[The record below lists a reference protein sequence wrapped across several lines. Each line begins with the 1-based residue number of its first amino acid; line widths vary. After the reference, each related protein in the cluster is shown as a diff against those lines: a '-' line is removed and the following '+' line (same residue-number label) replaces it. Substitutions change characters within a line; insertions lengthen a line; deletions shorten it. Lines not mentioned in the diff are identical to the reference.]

1 MFKKAFS
8 IFFLTYTFLA
18 PAMAVQEFKPG
29 TVVDPINQAG
39 QYTISVPDAIN
50 SQASGMPAI
59 ADAGASLFS
68 TKGIPVVIST
78 VAGNAPWWALTTG
91 TGYLIISQFDP
102 TASYASAI
110 TAGLGYAAGQEIG
123 TATQGYMASTL
134 GKASQLALLATLLGG
149 SMVINNP
156 LYSEAFM
163 AAAQA
168 LGLQTAFLMISQI
181 APQSSSEKSCAPN
194 SDIMNNI
201 KVALNS
207 GLADVL
213 HVHAVSAFVSML
225 GMCDKVTLIRILLYE
240 QAYRLAQSGSAVAK
254 KLFTPSTE
262 TKAEN
267 EQSQPHKKERPIVT
281 LM

>member
-1 MFKKAFS
+1 MFKRAFS
-8 IFFLTYTFLA
+8 IFFLTYAFLA
-18 PAMAVQEFKPG
+18 PAMAVQELKPG
-29 TVVDPINQAG
+29 TVIDPVNQAG
-39 QYTISVPDAIN
+39 QYTVSVPDAIN
-50 SQASGMPAI
+50 SQISGLPAI
-59 ADAGASLFS
+59 VDASTSLFN
-68 TKGIPVVIST
+68 TKGIPVIIST

-168 LGLQTAFLMISQI
+168 LGLQTALAMISQF
-181 APQSSSEKSCAPN
+181 APKSSSEKSCAQT
-194 SDIMNNI
+194 SGIMNNI
-201 KVALNS
+201 KVALHS

-213 HVHAVSAFVSML
+213 HVHAVSAFVNML
-225 GMCDKVTLIRILLYE
+225 GMCDKITLIRILLYE

-254 KLFTPSTE
+254 KLFTPIVENKSE
-262 TKAEN
+262 TIEKKSY
-267 EQSQPHKKERPIVT
+267 QKERPVVT